1 MINLTKY
8 ELKQI
13 SGNRSIEKY
22 RNMSRDELLNIMAES
37 ECIFKNLSQN
47 GLKKIARME
56 NLSQNELKQIVKMQD
71 LSQNE
76 LEQIAKTRRIKNYKS
91 MSKEDLLIA
100 LLKSK
105 QSIAKLCKEQR

>member
-13 SGNRSIEKY
+13 AGNKGIKNY
-22 RNMSRDELLNIMAES
+22 LNMSRDELLNTMAES

-56 NLSQNELKQIVKMQD
+56 NVLQNELK
-71 LSQNE
+71 
-76 LEQIAKTRRIKNYKS
+76 
-91 MSKEDLLIA
+91 
-100 LLKSK
+100 
-105 QSIAKLCKEQR
+105 